1 METPPSIALGAS
13 ALLGYLIGS
22 VNFAVIV
29 ARRHGVDIL
38 SAGSGNPGA
47 TNVKRVLGKG
57 PGNLVFA
64 LDALKGAAGAALGY
78 AVAYALYLLP
88 LFRKLGQ
95 AEGASQG
102 APAPGILGKTLL
114 QQLQELETS
123 ILDPGKYADLDLV
136 FAITAAGFVGV
147 LLGHCFSCF
156 LRLRGGKGVA
166 STIGGLLV
174 LLPIPIVIG
183 AAIWG
188 LVFAL
193 TRYVSLASIA
203 LGVSLPL
210 SCWLLPLAT
219 PLRFGPAE
227 FWFAA
232 ALAAFNVW
240 THRSNL
246 GRLLAG
252 TENRFGHRA

>member
-1 METPPSIALGAS
+1 MFLALGVIA
-13 ALLGYLIGS
+13 ALGYLLGS
-22 VNFAVIV
+22 VNFAVLV
-29 ARRHGVDIL
+29 AKRHGVDIL
-38 SAGSGNPGA
+38 KEGSGNPGA

-64 LDALKGAAGAALGY
+64 LDALKGLVGTGLPHLILLLKVDLGLPKDDAQALFF
-78 AVAYALYLLP
+78 V
-88 LFRKLGQ
+88 
-95 AEGASQG
+95 S
-102 APAPGILGKTLL
+102 
-114 QQLQELETS
+114 
-123 ILDPGKYADLDLV
+123 V
-136 FAITAAGFVGV
+136 AGFIGT

-156 LRLRGGKGVA
+156 LKFKGGKGVA

-174 LLPIPIVIG
+174 LLPVPIVIG

-193 TRYVSLASIA
+193 ARYVSLASIA

-210 SCWLLPLAT
+210 SCWLLPLVT
-219 PLRFGPAE
+219 SLKFGPAE

-232 ALAAFNVW
+232 AIAAFNVW
-240 THRSNL
+240 THRSNV

-252 TENRFGHRA
+252 TENRFSKKA

>member
-1 METPPSIALGAS
+1 MFAAIGIF

-22 VNFAVIV
+22 VNFAVLV
-29 ARRHGVDIL
+29 AKKHGVDIL
-38 SAGSGNPGA
+38 KEGSGNPGA

-64 LDALKGAAGAALGY
+64 LDALKGFVGAGLPTLVGY
-78 AVAYALYLLP
+78 VI
-88 LFRKLGQ
+88 
-95 AEGASQG
+95 ASQG
-102 APAPGILGKTLL
+102 IALVIPGDAFVHG
-114 QQLQELETS
+114 
-123 ILDPGKYADLDLV
+123 V
-136 FAITAAGFVGV
+136 AGFVGT

-156 LRLRGGKGVA
+156 LGFKGGKGVA

-174 LLPIPIVIG
+174 LLPVPILIG

-188 LVFAL
+188 LVFL
-193 TRYVSLASIA
+193 LSRYVSLASIA

-210 SCWLLPLAT
+210 SCWLLPLFT
-219 PLRFGPAE
+219 PLKFGQPQ

-232 ALAAFNVW
+232 AIAAFNVW
-240 THRSNL
+240 THRSNI

-252 TENRFGHRA
+252 TENRFVKKA

>member
-1 METPPSIALGAS
+1 MFLALGVIA
-13 ALLGYLIGS
+13 ALGYLLGS
-22 VNFAVIV
+22 VNFAVLV
-29 ARRHGVDIL
+29 AKRHGVNIL
-38 SAGSGNPGA
+38 KEGSGNPGA

-64 LDALKGAAGAALGY
+64 LDALKGLVGTGLPHLILLLKVDLGLPKDDAQALFF
-78 AVAYALYLLP
+78 V
-88 LFRKLGQ
+88 
-95 AEGASQG
+95 S
-102 APAPGILGKTLL
+102 
-114 QQLQELETS
+114 
-123 ILDPGKYADLDLV
+123 V
-136 FAITAAGFVGV
+136 AGFIGT

-156 LRLRGGKGVA
+156 LKFKGGKGVA

-174 LLPIPIVIG
+174 LLPVPIVIG

-193 TRYVSLASIA
+193 ARYVSLASIA

-219 PLRFGPAE
+219 SLKFGPAE

-232 ALAAFNVW
+232 AIAAFNVW
-240 THRSNL
+240 THRSNV

-252 TENRFGHRA
+252 TENRFSKKA

>member
-1 METPPSIALGAS
+1 MSETTGIFVF

-22 VNFAVIV
+22 VNFAVLV
-29 ARRHGVDIL
+29 AKKHGVDIL
-38 SAGSGNPGA
+38 KEGSGNPGA

-64 LDALKGAAGAALGY
+64 LDALKGFVGAGLPTLVGY
-78 AVAYALYLLP
+78 VIAT
-88 LFRKLGQ
+88 
-95 AEGASQG
+95 QG
-102 APAPGILGKTLL
+102 IDFVIQGDAFIHG
-114 QQLQELETS
+114 
-123 ILDPGKYADLDLV
+123 V
-136 FAITAAGFVGV
+136 AGFVGT

-156 LRLRGGKGVA
+156 LKFKGGKGVA

-174 LLPIPIVIG
+174 LLPIPILIG

-188 LVFAL
+188 LVFML
-193 TRYVSLASIA
+193 SRYVSLASIA

-219 PLRFGPAE
+219 ALKFGPAE

-232 ALAAFNVW
+232 AIAAFNVW
-240 THRSNL
+240 THRSNIA
-246 GRLLAG
+246 RLLAG
-252 TENRFGHRA
+252 TENRFVKKA